1 MDFGDEREAKAWRDI
16 WSAGHGVG
24 GITDVPATGELVDRL
39 EAEYRAAI
47 ARFGAEA
54 Y

>member
-1 MDFGDEREAKAWRDI
+1 
-16 WSAGHGVG
+16 VG